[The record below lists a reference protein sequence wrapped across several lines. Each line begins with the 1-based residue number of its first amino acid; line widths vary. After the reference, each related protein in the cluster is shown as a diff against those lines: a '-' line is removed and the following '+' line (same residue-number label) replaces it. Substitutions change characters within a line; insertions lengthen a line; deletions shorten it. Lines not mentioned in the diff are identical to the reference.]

1 MIKIKKKMSVKA
13 QLKNTSFSIIVI
25 PAGNIL
31 KTLWSKITAIQFKL
45 NSKLEFKFL
54 AILKSVL
61 VTKSNFS
68 NFRVSIPD
76 YLQFWNELNQ
86 RLIRIHSKQHLP
98 LSLLLCNTC
107 DISGFVD
114 QICKQ
119 TVYGCH
125 YTLYH
130 SLHWNAVEI
139 QTFNFLLRF
148 TVIYMY
154 WQFFF
159 KSVMSH
165 HRYTYLVLAA
175 GEFFKNGPSPASF
188 SFIFCLFK

>member
-61 VTKSNFS
+61 LTKTNWY
-68 NFRVSIPD
+68 I
-76 YLQFWNELNQ
+76 
-86 RLIRIHSKQHLP
+86 
-98 LSLLLCNTC
+98 
-107 DISGFVD
+107 
-114 QICKQ
+114 
-119 TVYGCH
+119 
-125 YTLYH
+125 LYH

-139 QTFNFLLRF
+139 QTFNF
-148 TVIYMY
+148 
-154 WQFFF
+154 
-159 KSVMSH
+159 
-165 HRYTYLVLAA
+165 
-175 GEFFKNGPSPASF
+175 
-188 SFIFCLFK
+188 